1 MKNVLTLLIK
11 SVLLPLELKT
21 TTSEIDA
28 AIQNKIYGPGITTQ
42 KSQTKKWNIS
52 WKSLNTVKN
61 LVLWIGEGK
70 GETMATLGASFLGI
84 W

>member
-28 AIQNKIYGPGITTQ
+28 AIQNKIYGPGITTL
-42 KSQTKKWNIS
+42 KIS
-52 WKSLNTVKN
+52 NEEMEYIMEIVKYREESCSLNR
-61 LVLWIGEGK
+61 
-70 GETMATLGASFLGI
+70 
-84 W
+84 